1 MSEDFKKKDSDQQ
14 TEGPENR
21 PEKRHEGRPESKAA
35 REVGSIDSTIMNL
48 IAKKRT
54 NSSSGSLDE
63 SQDHS
68 LEIDF
73 GGSVESRKNRLPSEL
88 LTQAKEP
95 TVFKPM
101 PMPLPPAELL
111 RPGDTMAPITDLTAP
126 SDLIN
131 NRTELKR
138 LVADKIQS
146 PSERKQFLDDIDHFE
161 SNFEQRST
169 KSATAKL
176 REMADIYTQLSRL
189 LSADTDELAK
199 YPQCQLKQGE
209 TPWRVRVAEQIIHQ
223 AAEPFTISQ
232 GTLAVCAAAALEV
245 REYYRE
251 PAAVARLVTD
261 ALLTGSYE
269 ATAGGTKVDLTKC
282 QDNLIPDLFAMQFT
296 VEKEVHGVPAQAW
309 SNTYAG
315 ARSFASQLFE
325 VTAINLALQ
334 PRGFRYE
341 QPTPKEYEDR
351 KNAANGIT
359 VNIQTN
365 EAKPWG
371 SSGSRMFTT
380 TDIATAAHMISGK
393 DERHFALVAPQL
405 LPSECRNFNL
415 RAIYELANRDQKLV
429 NVFSPTELP
438 LALKEV
444 EKFDQWPPI
453 VRVDASKPPISQK
466 NGGSHYLVLS
476 AKSIDGNQV
485 AFDNTWGEERDH
497 IGKAKVLTSQIAD
510 SMFSSGIALPS
521 MAASYIADASSLGSQ
536 PKSWTA
542 RINEWLDFPNKLSVG
557 GQQLAANEY
566 LRLHDNGMINKNDE
580 IHKWVS
586 AHPEDTKL
594 ELWNLLLLE
603 WRNKYHH

>member
-1 MSEDFKKKDSDQQ
+1 MSEDFKKKASDQQ
-14 TEGPENR
+14 TAGPEDR
-21 PEKRHEGRPESKAA
+21 PENSHESRPESKAA

-88 LTQAKEP
+88 LAQAKEP

-111 RPGDTMAPITDLTAP
+111 RPGDTMAPIADLTAP

-138 LVADKIQS
+138 LVEAKIQS
-146 PSERKQFLDDIDHFE
+146 PSEQKQFFDDVAHFE

-169 KSATAKL
+169 KSATGKL
-176 REMADIYTQLSRL
+176 REMADTYAQLSRL
-189 LSADTDELAK
+189 LSADTDALAK
-199 YPQCQLKQGE
+199 YPQCQLKEGE

-232 GTLAVCAAAALEV
+232 GKLAICAAAALEV

-261 ALLTGSYE
+261 VLLTGNYE

-282 QDNLIPDLFAMQFT
+282 PDNLIPDPFAKQFT
-296 VEKEVHGVPAQAW
+296 VEKEGKGEPVRVWDRP
-309 SNTYAG
+309 YLD

-341 QPTPKEYEDR
+341 QPAPADYTKLENE
-351 KNAANGIT
+351 ANGKTID
-359 VNIQTN
+359 VRTN
-365 EAKPWG
+365 EAQPWG
-371 SSGSRMFTT
+371 SGEKRAFCDA
-380 TDIATAAHMISGK
+380 DIASAAQKISGK
-393 DERHFALVAPQL
+393 DERHFVLVRAHLSQTEALDPD
-405 LPSECRNFNL
+405 L
-415 RAIYELANRDQKLV
+415 RSIYAFANRDQRVISLFSTNELDLV
-429 NVFSPTELP
+429 LKRTKEL
-438 LALKEV
+438 
-444 EKFDQWPPI
+444 DQWPPI
-453 VRVDASKPPISQK
+453 VRLDASKPPINEHNASA
-466 NGGSHYLVLS
+466 HFLVIS
-476 AKSIDGNQV
+476 DYSTDGRLL
-485 AFDNTWGEERDH
+485 AFDNTWSENRDRN
-497 IGKAKVLTSQIAD
+497 GKPTVLTSQIAE
-510 SMFSSGIALPS
+510 SMFSSGIAQPS
-521 MAASYIADASSLGSQ
+521 QANGYSILAKYARTH
-536 PKSWTA
+536 PKEWGE
-542 RINEWLDFPNKLSVG
+542 RIEKWLQLPNKLNSDG
-557 GQQLAANEY
+557 RIITPSEY
-566 LRLHDNGMINKNDE
+566 EKLNPDEELRNWISE
-580 IHKWVS
+580 
-586 AHPEDTKL
+586 HPEDKKL
-594 ELWNLLLLE
+594 ELWQKLLLE
-603 WRNKYHH
+603 WRASYPH